1 MAREAA
7 FPLADVG
14 LSRRLERAEAET
26 GARFVEARAR
36 VFPESGAGWIE
47 VAGAHALFDTPSSP
61 VTQSF
66 GLGLFANVARAE
78 MERCERFFHERGAPV
93 FHEVSPLADPSLLA
107 LLNERGYRPEEFT
120 SVMYRPIA
128 ADLTLT
134 RARNERIQV
143 RRVGE
148 DEPDLWAD
156 IAARGWSELPDLADF
171 LREVGQIN
179 AQRRIKWRLP
189 QPR

>member
-1 MAREAA
+1 
-7 FPLADVG
+7 
-14 LSRRLERAEAET
+14 
-26 GARFVEARAR
+26 
-36 VFPESGAGWIE
+36 
-47 VAGAHALFDTPSSP
+47 

-66 GLGLFANVARAE
+66 GLGLFANVARVE
-78 MERCERFFHERGAPV
+78 MERCERFFHERGAPM

-107 LLNERGYRPEEFT
+107 LLNERGYRPEELT

-156 IAARGWSELPDLADF
+156 IAARGWSEFPDLADF
-171 LREVGQIN
+171 LREIGQIN